1 MVGSADSSCALN
13 GRDGHYIVLAELAQ
27 RVDGLL
33 MHRLLFLNLNDRVVV
48 LDQLGE
54 ELDAGR
60 VMRVAV
66 LLPLGPDEVARL
78 YGESLAAEDEF
89 VFQLPHDTLVRFGA
103 FFFAQRELLPLVA
116 VLLVSLAYV
125 FVILPLSV
133 VLGGIRAGPFDLDVR
148 TLLEEGAQLFREHVL
163 INSLGPIFRHFATN
177 QNVSALVLPAASEI
191 VSFEAGALLV
201 K

>member
-1 MVGSADSSCALN
+1 M
-13 GRDGHYIVLAELAQ
+13 
-27 RVDGLL
+27 
-33 MHRLLFLNLNDRVVV
+33 

-60 VMRVAV
+60 VMVVAV

-78 YGESLAAEDEF
+78 YWESLAAEDEF

-103 FFFAQRELLPLVA
+103 FFFAQRKLLPLVT
-116 VLLVSLAYV
+116 VLLVSLSY
-125 FVILPLSV
+125 FFIILPLSV
-133 VLGGIRAGPFDLDVR
+133 VMGGIRAGPFDLDVR
-148 TLLEEGAQLFREHVL
+148 TLLEECAQLFREHVL
-163 INSLGPIFRHFATN
+163 IKSLSPIFWHFATN
-177 QNVSALVLPAASEI
+177 RNVSALVLPAASEI